1 MVKGQL
7 VFVTPT
13 YAVGN
18 KQHKDSEKAVILSV
32 STYYCFVEL
41 EQSKKIEIVDNNLI
55 VKG

>member
-18 KQHKDSEKAVILSV
+18 TKHKDSEKAVILSV

-41 EQSKKIEIVDNNLI
+41 EKSKKIEIVDNNLI